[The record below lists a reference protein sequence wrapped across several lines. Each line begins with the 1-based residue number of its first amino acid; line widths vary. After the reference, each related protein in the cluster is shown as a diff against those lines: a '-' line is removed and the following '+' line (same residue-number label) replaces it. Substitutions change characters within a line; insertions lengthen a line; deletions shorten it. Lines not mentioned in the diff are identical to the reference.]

1 MFEDDCDELRNQN
14 EEYEKYAGEADEKLL
29 ALLTVC
35 EAGVADVGDQFVDF
49 HVGGNDTRSLV
60 LGWEKA
66 VAPERGADD
75 DLIRG
80 AQHHIAR
87 QVVIQ

>member
-1 MFEDDCDELRNQN
+1 MQLVELVKQV
-14 EEYEKYAGEADEKLL
+14 KLL

-75 DLIRG
+75 DLVRG